1 MACFKRI
8 LILSFI
14 FILFTCSVCHAE
26 TIVNPTDKKDGIA
39 TQYDNSFLTLYNM
52 QYNTQT
58 EFINYCYANINNA
71 NVKKM
76 VSLIY
81 SQFGSLGLNGKFLSI
96 TEPINTTS
104 LFIVYFGFL
113 GGCTSSV
120 ANTAVSKQVGFANVP
135 CVSGKWYQIAHVYR
149 DTKITFPD
157 SEDNL
162 VNRPLAW
169 CQCIH
174 EGFPQ
179 LFKDFGLINN
189 TKDYTNSISNV
200 KSAIDKTNTIMGQ
213 VNTNIKNESKKIQ
226 DSIKNST
233 DSINNTITDS
243 NVDDVPI
250 SDLPTDDTKDITQNG
265 FNNLFNTIE
274 NLFTTGK
281 SVDVVIKIPFTD
293 KSFTINADTVYG
305 DTSKLGAVKSFI
317 QAWYYF
323 FISLFIVKDINKKI
337 NKIKSG
343 NIENVQSDDIK
354 ADIL

>member
-8 LILSFI
+8 LILFFI
-14 FILFTCSVCHAE
+14 FLLSVCPVVSAE

-39 TQYDNSFLTLYNM
+39 VQYDNSFLTLYNM

-96 TEPINTTS
+96 TEPLNTTS

-113 GGCTSSV
+113 GGCTHSV
-120 ANTAVSKQVGFANVP
+120 ANTAVSNQVGFANVP
-135 CVSGKWYQIAHVYR
+135 CLSGKWYRVAQVNR
-149 DTKITFPD
+149 DNNITFPD
-157 SEDNL
+157 SEENL

-179 LFKDFGLINN
+179 LFKDFGLIKN
-189 TKDYTNSISNV
+189 TKDYTNSISSV

-213 VNTNIKNESKKIQ
+213 VNDNIKNESKKIQ

-250 SDLPTDDTKDITQNG
+250 SDLPTDDTKDITQDG

-293 KSFTINADTVYG
+293 KSFTINANTVYG

>member
-8 LILSFI
+8 LILFFI
-14 FILFTCSVCHAE
+14 FLLSVCPVVSAE
-26 TIVNPTDKKDGIA
+26 TIVNPTDVKDGIA

-58 EFINYCYANINNA
+58 EFINYCYSNINNA

-76 VSLIY
+76 VSVIY
-81 SQFGSLGLNGKFLSI
+81 NQFSQLGLNGKFMSI
-96 TEPINTTS
+96 KEPLNDTS
-104 LFIVYFGFL
+104 LFVVYFGFL
-113 GGCTSSV
+113 GSCTPSV
-120 ANTAVSKQVGFANVP
+120 ANTAVSNQVGFANVP
-135 CVSGKWYQIAHVYR
+135 CISGKWYQVAWVRKNCY
-149 DTKITFPD
+149 ITFPD
-157 SEDNL
+157 AEVDL

-189 TKDYTNSISNV
+189 TKDYTDSISNV
-200 KSAIDKTNTIMGQ
+200 QSAINKTNTIMGQ
-213 VNTNIKNESKKIQ
+213 VNDNIKNESKKIQ

-243 NVDDVPI
+243 NVDDVPV
-250 SDLPTDDTKDITQNG
+250 SDLPTDDTKDITQDG

-293 KSFTINADTVYG
+293 KSFTINANTVYG

>member
-26 TIVNPTDKKDGIA
+26 TIVNPTDIKDGIA
-39 TQYDNSFLTLYNM
+39 VQYDNSFLTLYNM

-58 EFINYCYANINNA
+58 EFINYCYSNINNA

-96 TEPINTTS
+96 TEPVNTNS

-113 GGCTSSV
+113 GDCTSSV
-120 ANTAVSKQVGFANVP
+120 ANTAVLKQVGFANVP
-135 CVSGKWYQIAHVYR
+135 CLSGKWYQIAHVYR

-174 EGFPQ
+174 AGFPQ

-213 VNTNIKNESKKIQ
+213 VNNNIKNESKKIQ

-233 DSINNTITDS
+233 DSINKTITDS

-250 SDLPTDDTKDITQNG
+250 SDLPTDDTKDITQDG

>member
-26 TIVNPTDKKDGIA
+26 TIVNPTDKHDGIA

-58 EFINYCYANINNA
+58 EFINYCYANISNA

-96 TEPINTTS
+96 TEPVNTTS

-113 GGCTSSV
+113 GDCTSSV
-120 ANTAVSKQVGFANVP
+120 ANTAVSNQVGFANVP
-135 CVSGKWYQIAHVYR
+135 CLSGKWYQIAHVYR

-189 TKDYTNSISNV
+189 TKDYTNSIKNV
-200 KSAIDKTNTIMGQ
+200 QSAINKTNTIMGQ
-213 VNTNIKNESKKIQ
+213 VNDNIKNESKKIQ

-250 SDLPTDDTKDITQNG
+250 SDLPTDDTKDITQDG

-293 KSFTINADTVYG
+293 KSFTINANTVYG

>member
-26 TIVNPTDKKDGIA
+26 TIVNPTDIKDGIA
-39 TQYDNSFLTLYNM
+39 VQYDNSFLTLYNM

-96 TEPINTTS
+96 TEPMNTIS

-113 GGCTSSV
+113 GDCTSSV
-120 ANTAVSKQVGFANVP
+120 ANTAVLKQVGFANVP
-135 CVSGKWYQIAHVYR
+135 CLSGKWYQIAHVYR
-149 DTKITFPD
+149 DTNITLPD

-174 EGFPQ
+174 DGFPQ

-213 VNTNIKNESKKIQ
+213 VNDNIKNESKKIQ

-233 DSINNTITDS
+233 NSINNTITDS

-250 SDLPTDDTKDITQNG
+250 SDLPTDDTKDITQDG

-293 KSFTINADTVYG
+293 KSFTINANTVYG